1 MSEIVYSPIGIIR
14 TPFNDV
20 RKMPIQPPGAKDVI
34 GTAEV
39 FEKYREGLK
48 DLDGF
53 SHIILIYHFH
63 RVSTT
68 KLQVVPFL
76 DNTPK
81 GVFATRAPVR
91 PNPIGLSV
99 VPLISIK
106 DGIITFSGA
115 DILNNTP
122 LLDVKPFVP
131 AFDIPSSEIK
141 VGWLERGSNE
151 VESKKADDR
160 FISQD

>member
-1 MSEIVYSPIGIIR
+1 MSRIEYSPIGIIR
-14 TPFNDV
+14 TPFDDV
-20 RKMPIQPPGAKDVI
+20 RKMPIQPPGAKDVV
-34 GTAEV
+34 GTAEI
-39 FEKYREGLK
+39 FEEYREGLK

-53 SHIILIYHFH
+53 SHVILIYHFH
-63 RVSTT
+63 EVSTT

-76 DNTPK
+76 DDVPR

-99 VPLISIK
+99 VSIIDVK

-122 LLDVKPFVP
+122 LLDIKPFVP
-131 AFDIPSSEIK
+131 AFDIPSSEIR
-141 VGWLERGSNE
+141 VGWLERGSDR
-151 VESKKADDR
+151 VESKRADDR
-160 FISQD
+160 FVSQD